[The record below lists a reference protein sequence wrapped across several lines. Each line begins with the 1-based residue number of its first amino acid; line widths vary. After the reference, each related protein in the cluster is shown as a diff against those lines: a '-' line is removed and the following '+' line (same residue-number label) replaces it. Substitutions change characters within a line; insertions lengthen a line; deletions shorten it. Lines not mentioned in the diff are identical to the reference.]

1 MAPYPCSTLQSGSSV
16 QLPGKSIPPIQTR
29 TPVVREE
36 QPTPEGLSA
45 PASTASRN
53 TGEGGAQSEKDMTPE
68 PLPWL
73 VATKPMLT
81 NVWMRQWPECGAKQK
96 DGVELMWPIVKNGLS
111 YIRE

>member
-1 MAPYPCSTLQSGSSV
+1 
-16 QLPGKSIPPIQTR
+16 
-29 TPVVREE
+29 
-36 QPTPEGLSA
+36 
-45 PASTASRN
+45 
-53 TGEGGAQSEKDMTPE
+53 MTPE